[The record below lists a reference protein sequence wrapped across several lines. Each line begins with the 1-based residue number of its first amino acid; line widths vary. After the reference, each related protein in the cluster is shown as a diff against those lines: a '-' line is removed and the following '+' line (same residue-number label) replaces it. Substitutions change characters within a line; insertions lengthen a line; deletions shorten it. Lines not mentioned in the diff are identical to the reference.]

1 MSTPSAAFLTSYFSK
16 SGYSDCKRKQYRTKK
31 LSPPHVSFL
40 EYKNCKKNYQGVDV
54 LVMIKEVA
62 FALFGSKKVATMWGA
77 VEEVVHLG
85 FDNVIFVFIVRLFTI
100 DNVISVPQR
109 NATQRLN
116 LAARDLSS
124 SSTSL
129 TYSFSHL
136 SHIIFVLILI
146 FFSPSL
152 SSWIFDT

>member
-1 MSTPSAAFLTSYFSK
+1 M
-16 SGYSDCKRKQYRTKK
+16 
-31 LSPPHVSFL
+31 
-40 EYKNCKKNYQGVDV
+40 
-54 LVMIKEVA
+54 
-62 FALFGSKKVATMWGA
+62 
-77 VEEVVHLG
+77 EEVVHLG

-129 TYSFSHL
+129 AYSFSHP
-136 SHIIFVLILI
+136 SHIIFVLILPLLLI
-146 FFSPSL
+146 MDL
-152 SSWIFDT
+152 